1 LARPVRRRHLRHGRP
16 AHRPEPFWKRA
27 ERESFAEVGI
37 DIAEMSRVTAPMTTA
52 QVAAHWYAHRPW
64 QGPASASWRA
74 RGRARGGPGQRAWTG
89 LPVRETWAPAAPWA
103 RVALASNSPLSLC
116 HPGSLGLQPAFDAI
130 VSAEQV
136 VRGKPAPDIYFAAQ
150 RLGVP
155 AGRCLVFGTRSGTHA
170 ARQAGMTVIAVP
182 SEDQC
187 FDGAQPAPRW
197 VVPTL
202 VALHGAAGR

>member
-1 LARPVRRRHLRHGRP
+1 MTNNPRTPTDLAHALLQARHSGELLDADNWADVVRTP
-16 AHRPEPFWKRA
+16 A
-27 ERESFAEVGI
+27 
-37 DIAEMSRVTAPMTTA
+37 DA
-52 QVAAHWYAHRPW
+52 QAVQAA
-64 QGPASASWRA
+64 
-74 RGRARGGPGQRAWTG
+74 
-89 LPVRETWAPAAPWA
+89 LAPALGW

-116 HPGSLGLQPAFDAI
+116 HHTLDALGLRPAFDTI

-136 VRGKPAPDIYFAAQ
+136 VRGKPAPDIYHFAAQ

-155 AGRCLVFGTRSGTHA
+155 AGRCLVFEDSVTGTHA

-187 FDGAQPAPRW
+187 FDGAQPVPHW

-202 VALHGAAGR
+202 VALHGAAGQ